1 MAMIRLQTTRR
12 AAAFAAVLALTGWTF
27 ALATAAP
34 QASDE
39 ERFKKLDAGP
49 KVIDVSKYPPEQ
61 QQAYKLFQT
70 KCSSCHVIARAVNTE
85 MVLPGDWERYVKRMM
100 HKPNSGIASEEGK
113 TLYRFMVY
121 DAAARKA
128 DALRKAVVGLP
139 AEEKAAAVDK
149 IKAIN
154 PSFAP

>member
-1 MAMIRLQTTRR
+1 MAMTRLQFAGRMVAV
-12 AAAFAAVLALTGWTF
+12 AALLVFAGWSL
-27 ALATAAP
+27 ALATTAP

-61 QQAYKLFQT
+61 RQAYKLFQT
-70 KCSSCHVIARAVNTE
+70 KCSSCHAVARGVNTE
-85 MVLPGDWERYVKRMM
+85 MVLPADWERYVKRMM
-100 HKPNSGIASEEGK
+100 HKPNSGITSEEGK

-128 DALRKAVVGLP
+128 DALRKAVAALP
-139 AEEKAAAVDK
+139 AEEKAAAVEK

>member
-1 MAMIRLQTTRR
+1 MSMIRLQTTGR
-12 AAAFAAVLALTGWTF
+12 AALAPVLALTGWSF

-61 QQAYKLFQT
+61 QQSYKLFQT
-70 KCSSCHVIARAVNTE
+70 KCATCHAVARGVNTG

-100 HKPNSGIASEEGK
+100 HKPNSGISSEEGK

-128 DALRKAVVGLP
+128 DALRKAVAGLP

>member
-1 MAMIRLQTTRR
+1 MMMFRLRPTAR
-12 AAAFAAVLALTGWTF
+12 AAMFAAVLTLTGWSF
-27 ALATAAP
+27 APATAAP

-49 KVIDVSKYPPEQ
+49 KAIDVSKYPPEQ

-70 KCSSCHVIARAVNTE
+70 KCSTCHALARGIGTE

-100 HKPNSGIASEEGK
+100 RKPNSGISEAEGK
-113 TLYRFMVY
+113 SLYRFMVY

-128 DALRKAVVGLP
+128 DALRKAVAALP
-139 AEEKAAAVDK
+139 AEEKAAAVEK
-149 IKAIN
+149 IKVIN